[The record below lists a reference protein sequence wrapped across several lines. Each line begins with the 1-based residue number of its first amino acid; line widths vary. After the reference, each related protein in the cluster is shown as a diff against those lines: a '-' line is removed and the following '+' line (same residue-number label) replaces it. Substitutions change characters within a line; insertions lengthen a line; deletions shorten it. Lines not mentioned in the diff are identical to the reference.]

1 MARPKKK
8 GVDYFPH
15 DCITG
20 KTIFILEQKFGN
32 DGYAFWFK
40 LLEFLGTKESHY
52 LDCND
57 TEDMEFLQAKTKLG
71 EDFIFKILDLLSN
84 LKAIDPELWQKKIV
98 WSQRFVDGVAVVY
111 TNRKTET
118 PRRPDYYIVST
129 DNNPAPIDI
138 SEQSTSKST
147 QSRVEYSIEEKS
159 IVTTAVSPV
168 TPVSKKK
175 RGNKKNEDSEP
186 YWGELVKVYFS
197 FCFEKFNEKPS
208 FSGSDPSD
216 MHRIIECLKTRAHE
230 KGIEWTQDV
239 ATLRWRG
246 FLGIAYKD
254 DWLSKNWLLSH
265 LNRQKDKI
273 FLNLVNN
280 HNGIVQRQTSSVGK
294 TIEFDR
300 P

>member
-1 MARPKKK
+1 MAKKDRYFFDH
-8 GVDYFPH
+8 DYTARN
-15 DCITG
+15 DD
-20 KTIFILEQKFGN
+20 KILELRSKYGVEGYGLFWMIIETMCENENGGVKASLIGGLSLGYGVANGLLIEFIGYCIKIELFFENEGYIYSKRILDHKEFRNSFKKFGEKGAEKRWKN
-32 DGYAFWFK
+32 GSPPIAGVIAPLSPPYSPPNA
-40 LLEFLGTKESHY
+40 KE
-52 LDCND
+52 N
-57 TEDMEFLQAKTKLG
+57 
-71 EDFIFKILDLLSN
+71 
-84 LKAIDPELWQKKIV
+84 
-98 WSQRFVDGVAVVY
+98 
-111 TNRKTET
+111 
-118 PRRPDYYIVST
+118 
-129 DNNPAPIDI
+129 
-138 SEQSTSKST
+138 
-147 QSRVEYSIEEKS
+147 RVEESKEEENK
-159 IVTTAVSPV
+159 INTAVSPV
-168 TPVSKKK
+168 TPVPKKKRVSKKK
-175 RGNKKNEDSEP
+175 EDSEP

-246 FLGIAYKD
+246 FLGVAYKD

-280 HNGIVQRQTSSVGK
+280 HNGIVQRQASSVGK